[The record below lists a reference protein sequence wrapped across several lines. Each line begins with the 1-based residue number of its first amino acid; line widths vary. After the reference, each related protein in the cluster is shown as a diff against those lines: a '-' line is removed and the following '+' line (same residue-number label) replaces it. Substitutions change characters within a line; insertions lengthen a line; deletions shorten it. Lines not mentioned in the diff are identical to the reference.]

1 MTTATQRRRAQLSRA
16 AEGNI
21 VSANAL
27 AREAGIP
34 RSALRALTL
43 AAYGANASDLPKAN
57 RAAAKII
64 AATLADAEPEE
75 KKKKVKKTP
84 KDKAPKDDAPDDDA
98 PTDEDEEDETID
110 DGEEGGTDEEEAGLP
125 RFLEPAKKKKK
136 ASARSLAARISAI
149 EEERIDADIM
159 PDMLRRDLAA
169 RGLPTTFSELRDL
182 EIEAEHDV
190 MRAHSRASG
199 TPYASIEPD
208 ERQVLDEM
216 ARASGFA
223 GGHAEMLKASK
234 AAEALAPG
242 LVRPVGS
249 PEPVTPTASRT
260 PTKAAPQAR
269 QAFRGHRKHSL
280 ESGSC
285 RVCSQPI
292 APCTLVL
299 SSADGMACLGCG
311 VEVP

>member
-27 AREAGIP
+27 ALEAGIP

-43 AAYGANASDLPKAN
+43 AAYGTNATDLPKAN

-98 PTDEDEEDETID
+98 PTDEDDEDAVDD
-110 DGEEGGTDEEEAGLP
+110 DGEEGGTDEEEAGRAP
-125 RFLEPAKKKKK
+125 FEKKPKKKK
-136 ASARSLAARISAI
+136 ARSLAARVLAL
-149 EEERIDADIM
+149 EEEQIDADM
-159 PDMLRRDLAA
+159 PDLLRRDLAA
-169 RGLPTTFSELRDL
+169 RGLPTTFSGLRDL
-182 EIEAEHDV
+182 EADAEHAV

-223 GGHAEMLKASK
+223 GGHAEMLKASRQ
-234 AAEALAPG
+234 AEALAPG

-249 PEPVTPTASRT
+249 PEPVIPTASRT
-260 PTKAAPQAR
+260 SAQPVPQAR

-285 RVCSQPI
+285 RVCTQPI

>member
-136 ASARSLAARISAI
+136 ASARSLAARLLAL
-149 EEERIDADIM
+149 EEERIDASM
-159 PDMLRRDLAA
+159 PDLLRRDLAA
-169 RGLPTTFSELRDL
+169 RGLPTTFSGLRDL